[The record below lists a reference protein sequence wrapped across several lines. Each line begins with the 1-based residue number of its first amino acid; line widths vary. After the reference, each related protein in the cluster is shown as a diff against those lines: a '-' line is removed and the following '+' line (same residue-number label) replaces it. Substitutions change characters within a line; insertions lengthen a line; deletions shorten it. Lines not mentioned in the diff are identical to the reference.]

1 MWECMGMV
9 WPFLIV
15 ISMIRTESFSK
26 IIFADFGAALRM
38 CLAKLGDCVCFCVF
52 QDSKMS

>member
-1 MWECMGMV
+1 MGMV

-38 CLAKLGDCVCFCVF
+38 CLAELGDCVCFCVF